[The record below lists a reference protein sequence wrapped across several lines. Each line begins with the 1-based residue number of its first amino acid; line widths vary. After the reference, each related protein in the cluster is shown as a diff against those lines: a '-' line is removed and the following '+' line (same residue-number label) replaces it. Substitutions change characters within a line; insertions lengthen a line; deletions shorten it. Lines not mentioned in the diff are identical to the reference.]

1 MTDVY
6 KSESWA
12 KRVDEFNNVSIGK
25 KLLDLV
31 KREINFSV
39 LSKIRAVFDKVLWET
54 PFHLPLVKTGR
65 RI

>member
-1 MTDVY
+1 M
-6 KSESWA
+6 
-12 KRVDEFNNVSIGK
+12 DEFNNVSIGK